1 MFYYSRRL
9 SFLFSNIWR
18 LFTLF
23 AMFRLTFI
31 LLFIT
36 NKTGNY
42 NDLFYALWIGLRF
55 DMRLACFILIP
66 IVIAFLIPIYNPLNQ
81 SFFRLLAKIYLKMS
95 ILIIILLYGFDL
107 GNYSYLDQRIDISS
121 LKLLENPLI
130 AFGMAWESYPM
141 VIILFILVI
150 VVYFVWRNIDKTFTI
165 LTNRPKVFNFSQS
178 IIGFTISGFIFIFA
192 IWGTFRQY
200 RLLWSDAHFSNDP
213 FIVASAIN
221 PILYLNETRS
231 FALEEFNEE
240 KTRLNYDL
248 MVKELNINIPNSKNL
263 SFTRSISKRHI
274 KDQPNIVVIFLES
287 VGYNRMSRSGNP
299 LNPTPNL
306 DELSKNSIFFDR
318 FYIPMVGTARSVFG
332 LITGI
337 HDVASVETASSNPR
351 IVDQYSSINALDNYE
366 KYYIMGGSASWRNVR
381 SLLKNNIPDINI
393 IEQDQIDYP
402 RLDVWGISD
411 NNLFKVAQETFE
423 NNNSSNPFFAI
434 IQTATNHRPYSLP
447 DDVDGFNIINVDKSI
462 LSGAGFDS
470 QKQYN
475 AMRMLDHTVG
485 EFITF
490 AKSSSYFD
498 NTVFLFFGDHGT
510 SDPRALHMPKS
521 DFDLKLRSY
530 QVPFFIYSPKIIKG
544 GSIRS
549 DVSQLVDILPTIN
562 GLAGNDY
569 ENRTMGRDLLNDNIP
584 IDPLALI
591 INKKMA
597 NQHIAVIGRN
607 HYLSMSNDGTQI
619 QLHELWSD
627 EPLVDVK
634 DIYPEITN
642 RYSARLEGI
651 YETAKYMLYHNQKI
665 KLEIK

>member
-81 SFFRLLAKIYLKMS
+81 SFFRLLSKIYLKMS

-240 KTRLNYDL
+240 KTRSNYDL

>member
-1 MFYYSRRL
+1 
-9 SFLFSNIWR
+9 
-18 LFTLF
+18 
-23 AMFRLTFI
+23 MFRLTFI

-81 SFFRLLAKIYLKMS
+81 SFFRLLSKIYLKMS

-141 VIILFILVI
+141 VIILFILFI
-150 VVYFVWRNIDKTFTI
+150 VVYFVWSNIDKTFTI
-165 LTNRPKVFNFSQS
+165 LTNRPKVFNLSQS
-178 IIGFTISGFIFIFA
+178 IIGSTISGFIFIFA

-240 KTRLNYDL
+240 KTRLNYGL

>member
-178 IIGFTISGFIFIFA
+178 IIGSTISGFIFIFA

-240 KTRLNYDL
+240 KTRLNYGL

-306 DELSKNSIFFDR
+306 DALSKNSIFFDR

-423 NNNSSNPFFAI
+423 NSNSSNPFFAI

>member
-42 NDLFYALWIGLRF
+42 NDLLYALWIGLRF

-81 SFFRLLAKIYLKMS
+81 SFFRLLSKIYLKMS

>member
-42 NDLFYALWIGLRF
+42 NDLLYALWIGLRF

-178 IIGFTISGFIFIFA
+178 IIGSTISGFIFIFA

-607 HYLSMSNDGTQI
+607 HYLSMSNDGAQI

>member
-178 IIGFTISGFIFIFA
+178 IIGSTISGFIFIFA

>member
-178 IIGFTISGFIFIFA
+178 IIGSTISGFIFIFA

-306 DELSKNSIFFDR
+306 DALSKNSIFFDR

-634 DIYPEITN
+634 DIYPEITD

>member
-1 MFYYSRRL
+1 LFYYSRRL

-178 IIGFTISGFIFIFA
+178 IIGSTISGFIFIFA

>member
-1 MFYYSRRL
+1 MFYNSRRL

-178 IIGFTISGFIFIFA
+178 IIGSTISGFIFIFA

-306 DELSKNSIFFDR
+306 DALSKNSIFFDR